1 MNLEI
6 VARDGH
12 PDFLDLPWG
21 VSLRRWRTPRLV
33 DVARGLSRHVVR
45 FVDYAGIVYA
55 IKETED
61 RVALAEFDLLR
72 DLESRGLPV
81 VEAVGVVR
89 HRTADGSDPDAPN
102 DRRYPADD
110 SELGSPLGAALITR
124 HLSFSMPYRYLFQGR
139 PIADLRGQLEDAM
152 AVLLVR
158 LHLEGFFWG
167 DCSLSN
173 TLFRR
178 DAGALSSWLVDAE
191 TGRFQDSRLS
201 DGQRGH
207 DLDIAIDNIGG
218 ELLDLEAAGR
228 LHVDIDPMTLAED
241 FRDRYERL
249 WNEIVHEEIIRTGDR
264 HRMAA
269 RTRRL
274 NDLGFDVEEY
284 RLRTTDDGRIRF
296 VPRVVEV
303 GHHRRRLQQLT
314 GLDVDENQ
322 ARRLLNDL
330 DGHRAHLDHER
341 GKRVPDA
348 LAAYDWLTN
357 VYEPTI
363 EAIPDELRHRL
374 ADAEAYHQILE
385 HRWYLSEESARD
397 VGMEAAIDRYV
408 ADVLPLAPVEEAIL
422 PEPGDETMD
431 LASSSDHSA
440 PTGAASP
447 LTETETAG
455 EAETVGEAGG

>member
-1 MNLEI
+1 VPLEI

-12 PDFLDLPWG
+12 PNFLDLPWG

-45 FVDYAGIVYA
+45 FVDYGGVVYA

-61 RVALAEFDLLR
+61 AVALAEYDLLR
-72 DLESRGLPV
+72 NLENRGLPV

-89 HRTADGSDPDAPN
+89 HRTADGSDPDAPS
-102 DRRYPADD
+102 DERYPADE
-110 SELGSPLGAALITR
+110 SAVGAPLGAALITR

-139 PIADLRGQLEDAM
+139 PIVDLRDQLEDAM

-191 TGRFQDSRLS
+191 TGRIQADGRLS
-201 DGQRGH
+201 DGQRAH
-207 DLDIAIDNIGG
+207 DLEIAVDNIGG
-218 ELLDLEAAGR
+218 ELLDLEAGGR
-228 LHVDIDPMTLAED
+228 LHLEIDPMELAED
-241 FRDRYERL
+241 FRSRYDRL
-249 WNEIVHEEIIRTGDR
+249 WEEIVHEEIIRPSDR
-264 HRMAA
+264 HRLEA

-274 NDLGFDVEEY
+274 NELGFDVDEY

-303 GHHRRRLQQLT
+303 GHHRRRLLQLT
-314 GLDVDENQ
+314 GLEADENQ

-330 DGHRAHLDHER
+330 DGHRTHLDQER
-341 GKRVPDA
+341 GRRVPDA

-357 VYEPTI
+357 VYQPTI
-363 EAIPDELRHRL
+363 EAIPAELRHRL
-374 ADAEAYHQILE
+374 ADAETYHQILE
-385 HRWYLSEESARD
+385 HRWYLSEERGED
-397 VGMEAAIDRYV
+397 VGMEAAIARYL
-408 ADVLPLAPVEEAIL
+408 ADVLPHAPVEEAIL
-422 PEPGDETMD
+422 PEPGDDTTD
-431 LASSSDHSA
+431 LAATVDNA
-440 PTGAASP
+440 PD
-447 LTETETAG
+447 
-455 EAETVGEAGG
+455 

>member
-1 MNLEI
+1 MMSVMPLEI
-6 VARDGH
+6 VKRDGH

-45 FVDYAGIVYA
+45 FVDYGGVVYA
-55 IKETED
+55 VKETED
-61 RVALAEFDLLR
+61 RVALTEYDLLR
-72 DLESRGLPV
+72 DLEGRGLPV

-89 HRTADGSDPDAPN
+89 NRTADGSDPDAPN
-102 DRRYPADD
+102 DHRYPVDD
-110 SELGSPLGAALITR
+110 SELGAALGAALITR

-139 PIADLRGQLEDAM
+139 PIADLRDQLEDAM

-178 DAGALSSWLVDAE
+178 DAGSLSSWLVDAE
-191 TGRFQDSRLS
+191 TGRMQEGRLS
-201 DGQRGH
+201 DGQRAH
-207 DLDIAIDNIGG
+207 DLEIAVENIAG
-218 ELLDLEAAGR
+218 ELLDLDAAGR
-228 LHVDIDPMTLAED
+228 LHDGLDPMQLAED

-249 WNEIVHEEIIRTGDR
+249 WNEIVYEEIIRPSDR
-264 HRMAA
+264 HRMVA

-274 NDLGFDVEEY
+274 NELGFDVEEY

-322 ARRLLNDL
+322 ARRLLSDL
-330 DGHRAHLDHER
+330 DGHRAFLDEQR

-357 VYEPTI
+357 VYQPTI
-363 EAIPDELRHRL
+363 DAIPAELRHRL
-374 ADAEAYHQILE
+374 ADAESYHQILE
-385 HRWYLSEESARD
+385 HRWYLSEEAGHD
-397 VGMEAAIDRYV
+397 VGMDAAIDRYV

-422 PEPGDETMD
+422 PAPGDETMD
-431 LASSSDHSA
+431 LAGTG
-440 PTGAASP
+440 PT
-447 LTETETAG
+447 ED
-455 EAETVGEAGG
+455 

>member
-1 MNLEI
+1 MMNAMPLEI
-6 VARDGH
+6 VKRDGH

-45 FVDYAGIVYA
+45 FVDYGGVVYA
-55 IKETED
+55 VKETED
-61 RVALAEFDLLR
+61 RVALAEYDLLR
-72 DLESRGLPV
+72 DLEGRGLPV

-89 HRTADGSDPDAPN
+89 DRTADGSDPDAPN

-110 SELGSPLGAALITR
+110 TEVGSPLGAALITR

-139 PIADLRGQLEDAM
+139 PIADLRDQLEDAM

-178 DAGALSSWLVDAE
+178 DAGSLSSWLVDAE
-191 TGRFQDSRLS
+191 TGRIQEGRLS
-201 DGQRGH
+201 DGQRAH
-207 DLDIAIDNIGG
+207 DLEIAVENIAG
-218 ELLDLEAAGR
+218 ELLDLDAAGR
-228 LHVDIDPMTLAED
+228 LHDELDPMELAED

-249 WNEIVHEEIIRTGDR
+249 WNEIVHEEIIRPSDR
-264 HRMAA
+264 HRMVA

-274 NDLGFDVEEY
+274 NELGFDVEEY

-322 ARRLLNDL
+322 ARRLLSDL
-330 DGHRAHLDHER
+330 DGHRAFLDDQR
-341 GKRVPDA
+341 GQRVPDA

-357 VYEPTI
+357 VYQPTI
-363 EAIPDELRHRL
+363 DAIPAELRHRL
-374 ADAEAYHQILE
+374 ADAESYHQILE
-385 HRWYLSEESARD
+385 HRWYLSEEAGHD
-397 VGMEAAIDRYV
+397 VGMHAAIARYV

-422 PEPGDETMD
+422 PAPGDETMD
-431 LASSSDHSA
+431 LAGTG
-440 PTGAASP
+440 PTK
-447 LTETETAG
+447 E
-455 EAETVGEAGG
+455 

>member
-1 MNLEI
+1 MMRAVTLEI
-6 VARDGH
+6 VKRYGH

-45 FVDYAGIVYA
+45 FVDYGGVVYA
-55 IKETED
+55 VKETED
-61 RVALAEFDLLR
+61 RVALAEYDLLR
-72 DLESRGLPV
+72 DLEGRGLPV

-89 HRTADGSDPDAPN
+89 NRTADGSDPDAPN
-102 DRRYPADD
+102 DHRYPADD
-110 SELGSPLGAALITR
+110 SELGAPLGAALITR

-139 PIADLRGQLEDAM
+139 PIADLRDQLEDAM

-178 DAGALSSWLVDAE
+178 DAGSLSSWLVDAE
-191 TGRFQDSRLS
+191 TGRIQEGRLS
-201 DGQRGH
+201 DGQRAH
-207 DLDIAIDNIGG
+207 DLEIAVENIGG
-218 ELLDLEAAGR
+218 ELLDLDAAGR
-228 LHVDIDPMTLAED
+228 LHDELDPMELAED
-241 FRDRYERL
+241 FRNRYERL
-249 WNEIVHEEIIRTGDR
+249 WNEIVYEEIIRPSDR

-274 NDLGFDVEEY
+274 NELGFDVEEY

-322 ARRLLNDL
+322 ARRLLSDL
-330 DGHRAHLDHER
+330 DGHRASLDEQR
-341 GKRVPDA
+341 GQRVPDA

-357 VYEPTI
+357 VYQPTI
-363 EAIPDELRHRL
+363 DAIPVELRHRL

-385 HRWYLSEESARD
+385 HRWYLSEEAGRD
-397 VGMEAAIDRYV
+397 VGMDAAIDRYV

-422 PEPGDETMD
+422 PAPGDETMD
-431 LASSSDHSA
+431 LAGTG
-440 PTGAASP
+440 PT
-447 LTETETAG
+447 ED
-455 EAETVGEAGG
+455 